1 MYDTFFIHSSAD
13 GHLGCFHVL
22 TIVNSA
28 AMNIRVHVS
37 FQIMFFSGCMPSSEI
52 VGSYV
57 ALVLAFEGTSI
68 LFSTVA
74 VLIYIPMNSVGG
86 SPFLHTVSRFVLCRE
101 LTLEHKCLWLTC

>member
-1 MYDTFFIHSSAD
+1 MHHTFFIHSSVD
-13 GHLGCFHVL
+13 VHLCCFHVL
-22 TIVNSA
+22 TIVNRA
-28 AMNIRVHVS
+28 AVNIRVHVS
-37 FQIMFFSGCMPSSEI
+37 FQITFFSGYMPSSEI

-74 VLIYIPMNSVGG
+74 VPIYIPINSVGG

-101 LTLEHKCLWLTC
+101 VTKNVCG